1 MDDKIAAWI
10 ETGIMLWES
19 KLLILSWSGLIKNLE
34 KTLRI

>member
-19 KLLILSWSGLIKNLE
+19 KLLILSKSDFIKNE
-34 KTLRI
+34 KKLRI